1 MNLKKK
7 PILFSFILLQLI
19 LISNTFAQDSKFL
32 KGFTKYKQGDIMP
45 YKSPQEDANKAM
57 LVRCEEGKEVME
69 WEAEEVPKNYNGK
82 FVEFGLI
89 MGVDIDRAQ
98 YSYDIYINDK
108 KYFTF
113 TAPEESILQDVETT
127 GPNASTF
134 TFKGTMIDAYSD
146 LFGYGFLKVKT
157 EDLPKGEP
165 IRMKVVAPNVG
176 KSSWMMVFRYGVG
189 GNVSW
194 KQEPA
199 VIKTK
204 KGPKQQLRAT
214 VLHYG
219 NPTDAVIVAGK
230 DKKKVKLN
238 VGANIFR
245 IEVDKVTSPQ
255 DLHVQVKVGK
265 EILDDRMLTVDP
277 VKHYDLYL
285 LHHSHVDIGYT
296 HTQDEVEKV
305 QWKNLDDAVMMSQKT
320 QDFPEGSKFK
330 WSVEVMWAVESYL
343 KNATPEKRAAFIEA
357 VQNGSI
363 ELDGLYGNMLTGL
376 SNPQELVESTFDAL
390 EVSKEAGV
398 PLESAMITDVPGYT
412 WGMVPVLAHSGV
424 KYLSAGTN
432 VFHRI
437 GSTISTWGDRPFYWS
452 SPSGEEKVLVWV
464 HEKGYSHFHT
474 GLGFTDLKVLLTPK
488 SVFDYL
494 NELNERNYPYDITT
508 LRYTVGSDN
517 GPVDQGISET
527 VKAWNEKY
535 ETPKVLLSTTTE
547 SFKAFEDKYGDE
559 LPVVKGDFTPYWE
572 DGAGSTS
579 KETALVRNASEKLS
593 QAMTL
598 LSMNDVEI
606 PNKEFEQAWRYVLLY
621 NEHTWGAYNS
631 ISEPEADFVHS
642 QWAVKQSF
650 AIKADS
656 IADAI
661 LQKALA
667 STKDEKGVTLTNTV
681 SWERADMITLS
692 AEQSQQGD
700 IVLNRQGDVFPTQ
713 RSSNGNLAV
722 WIPNIPGFGSKE
734 IFVTPG
740 EASTV
745 KKVINHENGFEND
758 QIKVEINPETGAIT
772 SLYDKIRKKELADT
786 KALKGI
792 NDYYY
797 VKGRNPQSPLTTG
810 NDVTIKYIEKGDLTS
825 TIEISSS
832 APGTEEWKR
841 LITINAYSNEV
852 AIENKINKT
861 NIYDP
866 EGVHIAFPFKVDGGT
881 VRIDVPF
888 GEYIPEKEQLPGSC
902 KNYFTVQRYVD
913 VSNLDHGVTWA
924 SPDAPM
930 IELGEITTDALS
942 YGWVNEVKSTQT
954 IYAYLMN
961 NYWETNYKA
970 SQDGWHNFR
979 FVLKPHGAYVSSQ
992 AKKFSTGISQ
1002 PLLISENGNNE
1013 FLPLVRPTSNQMIIT
1028 AARPM
1033 KKDQVLVTVLNASAG
1048 DKELSLETSKQVK
1061 EIRVSNIHGDDLG
1074 AYQPNENVPG
1084 WGIRFLLI
1092 EKEPVKDIK

>member
-1 MNLKKK
+1 
-7 PILFSFILLQLI
+7 
-19 LISNTFAQDSKFL
+19 
-32 KGFTKYKQGDIMP
+32 MP
-45 YKSPQEDANKAM
+45 YKSPQEDANQTM
-57 LVRCEEGKEVME
+57 LVRCENGKEVME
-69 WEAEEVPKNYNGK
+69 WEAESVPKNYNGK

-113 TAPEESILQDVETT
+113 TAPEESILQDVIAD
-127 GPNASTF
+127 GPNESNL

-146 LFGYGFLKVKT
+146 LFGYAFLKVKT

-165 IRMKVVAPNVG
+165 IKMKIVAPNVG
-176 KSSWMMVFRYGVG
+176 KSSWMMVFRYGLD

-199 VIKTK
+199 VINTK
-204 KGPKQQLRAT
+204 KGPKQLLRT
-214 VLHYG
+214 TILHYG
-219 NPTDAVIVAGK
+219 DPTSATIIAGK
-230 DKKKVKLN
+230 EKQKVKLN

-245 IEVDKVTSPQ
+245 IEVDKVTETKDVP
-255 DLHVQVKVGK
+255 VKVLAGK
-265 EILDDRMLTVDP
+265 KVLDDRILKVDP

-320 QDFPEGSKFK
+320 KDYPEYSKFK

-343 KNATPEKRAAFIEA
+343 KNASLEKRAAFIEA

-390 EVSKEAGV
+390 EISKEAGV

-412 WGMVPVLAHSGV
+412 WGIVPVLAHSGV

-474 GLGFTDLKVLLTPK
+474 GLGFKDLKVLLTPK

-494 NELNERNYPYDITT
+494 NELNDRNYPYDITT

-517 GPVDQGISET
+517 GPVDQGISES
-527 VKAWNEKY
+527 VKQWNEKY
-535 ETPKVLLSTTTE
+535 ETPKVILSNTTE
-547 SFKAFEDKYGDE
+547 SFKAFENKYGDE
-559 LPVVKGDFTPYWE
+559 IPVVKGDFTPYWE

-661 LQKALA
+661 LAKALA
-667 STKDEKGVTLTNTV
+667 STKDEKGVTLTNTL
-681 SWERADMITLS
+681 SWDRANLIKLS
-692 AEQSQQGD
+692 AEQSSQGD
-700 IVLNRQGDVFPTQ
+700 IVLNRQGDVLPTQ
-713 RSSNGNLAV
+713 RLASGELAV
-722 WIPNIPGFGSKE
+722 WINHMPGFGSKE

-740 EASTV
+740 DASST

-758 QIKVEINPETGAIT
+758 QVKVEIDPNTGAII
-772 SLYDKIRKKELADT
+772 SLYDKITKQDLADT
-786 KALKGI
+786 KSLKGL

-797 VKGRNPQSPLTTG
+797 VKGRNPKSPLTTS
-810 NDVTIKYIEKGDLTS
+810 DDITIKYIEKGDLTS

-841 LITINAYSNEV
+841 LISINAYSNEV
-852 AIENKINKT
+852 MIDNIINKT

-866 EGVHIAFPFKVDGGT
+866 EGVHIAFPFNVERGT

-888 GEYIPEKEQLPGSC
+888 GEYIPEKEQLAGSC

-913 VSNLDHGVTWA
+913 VSNLDYGITWA

-942 YGWVNEVKSTQT
+942 YGWVNEVKPTQT

-970 SQDGWHNFR
+970 SQDGWHDFR
-979 FVLKPHGAYVSSQ
+979 FVLKPHGTYVSSK
-992 AKKFSTGISQ
+992 AKKFSTSISQ
-1002 PLLISENGNNE
+1002 PILISENGNNE
-1013 FLPLVRPTSNQMIIT
+1013 FIPLVRPKSDQMIIT

-1033 KKDQVLVTVLNASAG
+1033 KDNQVLITVLNASAG
-1048 DKELSLETSKQVK
+1048 DNILSLEESKQVK
-1061 EIRVSNIHGDDLG
+1061 EIRMSNIHGEDLG
-1074 AYQPNENVPG
+1074 TYIPNENIPG
-1084 WGIRFLLI
+1084 WGIRFLLV
-1092 EKEPVKDIK
+1092 EKEPVKESK

>member
-1 MNLKKK
+1 MKLKTFT
-7 PILFSFILLQLI
+7 FSFILLQLI
-19 LISNTFAQDSKFL
+19 LISNLSAQDSKFL
-32 KGFTKYKQGDIMP
+32 KGFTKYVHGDIMP
-45 YKSPQEDANKAM
+45 YKSPQEDANQTM
-57 LVRCEEGKEVME
+57 LVRCENGKEVME
-69 WEAEEVPKNYNGK
+69 WEAESVPKNYNGK

-113 TAPEESILQDVETT
+113 TAPEESILQDVIAD
-127 GPNASTF
+127 GPNESNL

-146 LFGYGFLKVKT
+146 LFGYAFLKVKT

-165 IRMKVVAPNVG
+165 IKMKIVAPNVG
-176 KSSWMMVFRYGVG
+176 KSSWMMVFRYGLD

-199 VIKTK
+199 VINTK
-204 KGPKQQLRAT
+204 KGPKQLLRT
-214 VLHYG
+214 TILHYG
-219 NPTDAVIVAGK
+219 DPTSATIIAGK
-230 DKKKVKLN
+230 EKQKVKLN

-245 IEVDKVTSPQ
+245 IEVDKVTETKDVP
-255 DLHVQVKVGK
+255 VKVLAGK
-265 EILDDRMLTVDP
+265 KVLDDRILKVDP

-320 QDFPEGSKFK
+320 KDYPEYSKFK

-343 KNATPEKRAAFIEA
+343 KNASLEKRAAFIEA

-390 EVSKEAGV
+390 EISKEAGV

-412 WGMVPVLAHSGV
+412 WGIVPVLAHSGV

-474 GLGFTDLKVLLTPK
+474 GLGFKDLKVLLTPK

-494 NELNERNYPYDITT
+494 NELNDRNYPYDITT

-517 GPVDQGISET
+517 GPVDQGISES
-527 VKAWNEKY
+527 VKQWNEKY
-535 ETPKVLLSTTTE
+535 ETPKVILSNTTE
-547 SFKAFEDKYGDE
+547 SFKAFENKYGDE
-559 LPVVKGDFTPYWE
+559 IPVVKGDFTPYWE

-661 LQKALA
+661 LAKALA
-667 STKDEKGVTLTNTV
+667 STKDEKGVTLTNTL
-681 SWERADMITLS
+681 SWDRANLIKLS
-692 AEQSQQGD
+692 AEQSSQGD
-700 IVLNRQGDVFPTQ
+700 IVLNRQGDVLPTQ
-713 RSSNGNLAV
+713 RLASGELAV
-722 WIPNIPGFGSKE
+722 WINHMPGFGSKE

-740 EASTV
+740 DASST

-758 QIKVEINPETGAIT
+758 QVKVEIDPNTGAII
-772 SLYDKIRKKELADT
+772 SLYDKITKQDLADT
-786 KALKGI
+786 KSLKGL

-797 VKGRNPQSPLTTG
+797 VKGRNPKSPLTTS
-810 NDVTIKYIEKGDLTS
+810 DDITIKYIEKGDLTS

-841 LITINAYSNEV
+841 LISINAYSNEV
-852 AIENKINKT
+852 MIDNIINKT

-866 EGVHIAFPFKVDGGT
+866 EGVHIAFPFNVERGT

-888 GEYIPEKEQLPGSC
+888 GEYIPEKEQLAGSC
-902 KNYFTVQRYVD
+902 
-913 VSNLDHGVTWA
+913 
-924 SPDAPM
+924 
-930 IELGEITTDALS
+930 
-942 YGWVNEVKSTQT
+942 
-954 IYAYLMN
+954 
-961 NYWETNYKA
+961 
-970 SQDGWHNFR
+970 NF
-979 FVLKPHGAYVSSQ
+979 S
-992 AKKFSTGISQ
+992 
-1002 PLLISENGNNE
+1002 
-1013 FLPLVRPTSNQMIIT
+1013 
-1028 AARPM
+1028 
-1033 KKDQVLVTVLNASAG
+1033 
-1048 DKELSLETSKQVK
+1048 
-1061 EIRVSNIHGDDLG
+1061 
-1074 AYQPNENVPG
+1074 
-1084 WGIRFLLI
+1084 
-1092 EKEPVKDIK
+1092 